1 MKQDKMKS
9 TPVDPNKPENPVE
22 LLVRSVNYLNGQI
35 ARLAALAHDGAN
47 CETAATQTVI
57 MAEMDRML
65 SFYRDRGLQALN
77 HITNDVVAQHNA
89 QVDRLNAA
97 AKAKEAKDGMEQE
110 DAHAG
115 VGEGD
120 VRREDQGVAPVGT
133 VEAEGQG
140 DADRGGAEAPKA
152 G

>member
-1 MKQDKMKS
+1 MKQEKMKS
-9 TPVDPNKPENPVE
+9 TPVDPNVPENPVE
-22 LLVRSVNYLNGQI
+22 LLVKSVNYLNGQV

-47 CETAATQTVI
+47 CETAATQTVL
-57 MAEMDRML
+57 MAEMDKML
-65 SFYRDRGLQALN
+65 STYRDRGLQALN
-77 HITNDVVAQHNA
+77 HITNDVIAQYNA
-89 QVDRLNAA
+89 QVERLNALT
-97 AKAKEAKDGMEQE
+97 KPKEENNELGKE

-120 VRREDQGVAPVGT
+120 VRRQDQGVAPVGA